1 MVVSWSILHHFIF
14 FFRKL
19 WKLSSTGHWSRY
31 LFSRAENIH
40 SRFWCSLVLIVSI
53 HWKLP
58 LANATLI
65 LKKFSFAVAVTH
77 FCGILS
83 QKRGKLY
90 SKCCSRQT
98 FKNKLRNQWWLHKF
112 TTEED
117 NFRTNYS
124 KAVSCEAKL
133 MFRLIKRLSWNCI
146 FVHETHRL
154 FFQFLYED
162 LKGVNR

>member
-1 MVVSWSILHHFIF
+1 MRMVVSWSILHHFIF
-14 FFRKL
+14 FFANYGNSLQQDTDRDIFSPEL
-19 WKLSSTGHWSRY
+19 WTY
-31 LFSRAENIH
+31 T
-40 SRFWCSLVLIVSI
+40 LVLIVSI

-112 TTEED
+112 TTGED

-146 FVHETHRL
+146 FVHETHGL